1 MATMK
6 PSTSKSSQSK
16 RERDFRCLAC
26 GTTRNMGTR
35 KYCSLDCRQQLRYT
49 LNIRTGLL
57 KALNTRY
64 ATFYFTDRFIIMDV
78 LPYDTREIFSF
89 IYPRSPGKKPA
100 DTFRSMANLLGRTWW
115 DEKNRTNKNYLAT
128 RLVMTK
134 ATRDRA
140 RSTAIQPPEKKIPVV
155 TSASLVALK
164 LNKTDLDSSALYS
177 RIKKAYRLQAKK
189 HHPDRGG
196 SAEMFRKLHHAY
208 QELLQWAESPTF
220 INRRGF
226 PDKWFYD
233 GDKNRWT
240 QPTPR

>member
-6 PSTSKSSQSK
+6 PSTTKASQSK
-16 RERDFRCLAC
+16 RKREYRCLAC
-26 GTTRNMGTR
+26 GTTREMGTR
-35 KYCSLDCRQQLRYT
+35 KYCSLDCRQKLRHT

-64 ATFYFTDRFIIMDV
+64 ATFYFTGAFIIMDV

-89 IYPRSPGKKPA
+89 IYPRNSRKKPA
-100 DTFRSMANLLGRTWW
+100 DTFRQMANVLGRVWW
-115 DEKNRTNKNYLAT
+115 DEKNRTNRNYLAT
-128 RLVMTK
+128 RLVLTK
-134 ATRDRA
+134 ANRDHTKA
-140 RSTAIQPPEKKIPVV
+140 VNIQPPEKKIPSVKS
-155 TSASLVALK
+155 TSLVALQLSK
-164 LNKTDLDSSALYS
+164 ADLDSAALYT

-233 GDKNRWT
+233 GDKSRWT

>member
-1 MATMK
+1 
-6 PSTSKSSQSK
+6 
-16 RERDFRCLAC
+16 
-26 GTTRNMGTR
+26 MGTR
-35 KYCSLDCRQQLRYT
+35 KYCSLDCRQKLRYT

-64 ATFYFTDRFIIMDV
+64 ATFYFTEGFIILDV

-89 IYPRSPGKKPA
+89 IYPRSPRKKPA
-100 DTFRSMANLLGRTWW
+100 DTFRSMANLLGRVWW
-115 DEKNRTNKNYLAT
+115 DEKNRTNKNYLAA
-128 RLVMTK
+128 RLVLTK
-134 ATRDRA
+134 ANRDHA
-140 RSTAIQPPEKKIPVV
+140 KPVSVQPSEKKIPIIK
-155 TSASLVALK
+155 SASLVALK
-164 LNKTDLDSSALYS
+164 LNKADLDSSALYA

-196 SAEMFRKLHHAY
+196 SSEMFRKLHHAY

-226 PDKWFYD
+226 PDKWFYN